1 MLGNLNYLWKFELLY
16 PIEIKLFA
24 TECIFFVTFF
34 VSNSIYGIFVYK
46 KPNRFIIFYEAIH
59 IRYCFSWIANKNNP
73 KGNIQDC
80 EQIGKYSSVC
90 ILPANERRSGTCL
103 TAATWMLS
111 GSRQLQK
118 EPKKSHNT

>member
-1 MLGNLNYLWKFELLY
+1 M
-16 PIEIKLFA
+16 
-24 TECIFFVTFF
+24 
-34 VSNSIYGIFVYK
+34 YGIFVYK
-46 KPNRFIIFYEAIH
+46 KHNRFIIFYEAIH
-59 IRYCFSWIANKNNP
+59 IGYCFSSIANKNNP

-90 ILPANERRSGTCL
+90 ILPAKERRSGTCL

-118 EPKKSHNT
+118 EPKKSQNT

>member
-1 MLGNLNYLWKFELLY
+1 MF
-16 PIEIKLFA
+16 
-24 TECIFFVTFF
+24 
-34 VSNSIYGIFVYK
+34 SIFVYK
-46 KPNRFIIFYEAIH
+46 KHNRFIIEAIH
-59 IRYCFSWIANKNNP
+59 IGYCFSWIANKNNP

-80 EQIGKYSSVC
+80 EQIGKYFSVC